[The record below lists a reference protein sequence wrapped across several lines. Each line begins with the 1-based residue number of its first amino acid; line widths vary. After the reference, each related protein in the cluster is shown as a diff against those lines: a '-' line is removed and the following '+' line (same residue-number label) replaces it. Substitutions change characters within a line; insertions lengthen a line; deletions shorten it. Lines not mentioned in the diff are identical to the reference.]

1 MYGCVNAVGKPSV
14 LPSRSVNDWF
24 NNDVD
29 SLQPY
34 RHYMKMHLITVH
46 CCHSSFSNNKA
57 IEVVYECVFVQCL

>member
-34 RHYMKMHLITVH
+34 RHYVKMHLIQFTVVTVH
-46 CCHSSFSNNKA
+46 LVIIK
-57 IEVVYECVFVQCL
+57 Q